1 MPVHVPPTMSRDATD
16 ETTDALMDDDL
27 PDLHQVL
34 DSVQCSMVLVD
45 AAAHDVQRCLVGYGS
60 GGQGNRINAFVIQ
73 KVMTHSGYMR
83 LHIVLHLRSAH

>member
-1 MPVHVPPTMSRDATD
+1 MPVHVLPTMSRDATD
-16 ETTDALMDDDL
+16 ETTDALMDDHV

-60 GGQGNRINAFVIQ
+60 GGASQPHQCLCHPESADTGI
-73 KVMTHSGYMR
+73 MR
-83 LHIVLHLRSAH
+83 PHIVLYLRSAH